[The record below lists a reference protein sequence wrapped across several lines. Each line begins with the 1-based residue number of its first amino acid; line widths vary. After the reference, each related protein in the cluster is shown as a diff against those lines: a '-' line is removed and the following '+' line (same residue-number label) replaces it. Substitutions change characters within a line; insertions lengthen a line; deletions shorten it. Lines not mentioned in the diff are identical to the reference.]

1 MKYKFIFLIIFASSI
16 VFFSTLIKDIKLFLI
31 LLLIT
36 FLLLYSLLGSYFNR
50 RIQRNLD
57 RILYLGIGIFIIIVF
72 QKVLEILNR

>member
-1 MKYKFIFLIIFASSI
+1 MKYKFIFLIIFASSV
-16 VFFSTLIKDIKLFLI
+16 VFFSTLINDIKLFLI

-36 FLLLYSLLGSYFNR
+36 FLLLYSLLGPYFNR
-50 RIQRNLD
+50 SIQRNLD